1 MAEIE
6 TGLALDIRDPDFV
19 WCSGKVLRTVNKY
32 HDRKV
37 KYAIVKYDRST
48 KKEEIPEGSPRLA
61 PKGFFTE
68 REDIPR
74 YDRGKLVLRNAEEGV
89 AYLISKESD
98 DDDDDE
104 EEEQKR
110 QHP

>member
-1 MAEIE
+1 MPV
-6 TGLALDIRDPDFV
+6 DIRDPDYV
-19 WCSGKVLRTVNKY
+19 WCSGKIQRTVNKY
-32 HDRKV
+32 HERKI
-37 KYAIVKYDRST
+37 KYAIVKYDKLN

-61 PKGFFTE
+61 PRGFFTE

-89 AYLISKESD
+89 AYLISKDSD
-98 DDDDDE
+98 DS

-110 QHP
+110 QQS

>member
-1 MAEIE
+1 MQV
-6 TGLALDIRDPDFV
+6 DIRDTDFV
-19 WCSGKVLRTVNKY
+19 WCSGKILRTVNKY
-32 HDRKV
+32 HEKKV
-37 KYAIVKYDRST
+37 KYAVVKYDKST

-74 YDRGKLVLRNAEEGV
+74 YERGKLVLRNTEEGV

-98 DDDDDE
+98 ESE
-104 EEEQKR
+104 E
-110 QHP
+110 